1 MRIPQGKLS
10 DKKMALFTR
19 KLAYAYQGGIPIRR
33 ALELMTEESHDR
45 TLRFLAQD
53 IANAIECGY
62 SLEEALRA
70 QDDVLDGFFI
80 DLVAAGERAG
90 RLGEALDTLNAWY
103 EEQLAFRRMLSYH
116 FSYYLVLFT
125 VIAFFLYPC
134 ISVFLLDGSPMLLL
148 HALIRFTVVAA
159 VIYAAARLGVLGLL
173 RRRFSAHTWPFSGL
187 TKQLNLS
194 RFCRVLALT
203 YGHLSIYEG
212 WKRATESVW
221 DEKARTQLARVPERV
236 REGATLG
243 QAVFECPVLPD
254 MVKEMIIT
262 GENTGNTDECF
273 LKASE
278 YLRQD
283 AMHRAHVLSLSIGMT
298 IVIFLIFQRALG
310 TGFILG
316 SIMRW

>member
-1 MRIPQGKLS
+1 
-10 DKKMALFTR
+10 
-19 KLAYAYQGGIPIRR
+19 
-33 ALELMTEESHDR
+33 
-45 TLRFLAQD
+45 
-53 IANAIECGY
+53 
-62 SLEEALRA
+62 
-70 QDDVLDGFFI
+70 
-80 DLVAAGERAG
+80 
-90 RLGEALDTLNAWY
+90 
-103 EEQLAFRRMLSYH
+103 
-116 FSYYLVLFT
+116 
-125 VIAFFLYPC
+125 
-134 ISVFLLDGSPMLLL
+134 
-148 HALIRFTVVAA
+148 
-159 VIYAAARLGVLGLL
+159 VLGLL